1 MVARFS
7 PHASWAFHWPS
18 RLLENHRQ
26 RVRHRMCRVDRQVQP
41 KWASRRRCV
50 SEKLGRLITR
60 EKWSLGRGNEF
71 RELSD
76 SSLDKRLYKMY
87 KLSSGNRC
95 NRFSLCFQRCR
106 SSRVGGKDR
115 GNRRFPCQR
124 HSSPAKNA
132 NSAFEATSSG
142 DLSGFLSSVGPLD
155 ISAPFSP
162 EQSDRP
168 MSVNQ
173 QTVEETKAQ
182 IRGLVNEIAAL
193 TKSGATASEFYPELL
208 SKIITA
214 LAAAGGAVWL
224 LDEDQ
229 QLRLQYQINA
239 EPSILT
245 EGTEDAD
252 RHNRLIRRAAA
263 SGQSLLVP
271 PYSGTTDGDA
281 EGNPTRYLLVL
292 GALQHDGQK
301 DGLIEIFQ
309 RPDTA
314 PDTQRGYL
322 RFLQQMCE
330 LAAEWLRSQKLRTLG
345 DRQTLWQQA
354 DSFARAA
361 HESLDLKETAAIV
374 ANEGRRL
381 IGCDR
386 VSVAI
391 KKGGK
396 CKVEAISGQD
406 TIENRSNIV
415 AALNVLATRVVAA
428 GEPLWHDGSTEDLP
442 PQIEEA
448 LEDYVDLSYGRN
460 LAVLPLREPQ
470 RKLGQEAEMGAAG
483 EVDRDDAHRGEVIGA
498 LIVEQIE
505 TDLPPEIFRQRC
517 DLVYEHGTRAIAN
530 SQAHSNLFLM
540 PVWRTLGRATWVL
553 RARTLPKTLGVIGAI
568 AALICGLIFIPMEF
582 DLEADGTLKAEA
594 RREVFAGIDGEVRE
608 VLVDHN
614 SIVAAGDPLVKMI
627 NPDIG
632 IELEDLRGQIRTTM
646 AELQRIRTQSRNRS
660 QLKATER
667 RAIELEEVEIQ
678 TKLEAQRAK
687 LKLKEQRAE
696 DLIVRSPID
705 GIVVSWEVEKMLLNR
720 PIQTGQVLME
730 IADLSKPMY
739 LEIEMPEKREG
750 HLDEFIHDNKV
761 QTLDVDYILASNPDE
776 PLPAKLPVE
785 NISLRA
791 ETNEEHGS
799 VIKMRVLP
807 DLEALKELSPSPGTK
822 LTADVK
828 CGKRASGFVL
838 LHEVF
843 EWAYKFAF

>member
-1 MVARFS
+1 
-7 PHASWAFHWPS
+7 
-18 RLLENHRQ
+18 
-26 RVRHRMCRVDRQVQP
+26 
-41 KWASRRRCV
+41 
-50 SEKLGRLITR
+50 
-60 EKWSLGRGNEF
+60 
-71 RELSD
+71 
-76 SSLDKRLYKMY
+76 
-87 KLSSGNRC
+87 
-95 NRFSLCFQRCR
+95 
-106 SSRVGGKDR
+106 
-115 GNRRFPCQR
+115 
-124 HSSPAKNA
+124 
-132 NSAFEATSSG
+132 
-142 DLSGFLSSVGPLD
+142 
-155 ISAPFSP
+155 
-162 EQSDRP
+162 

-193 TKSGATASEFYPELL
+193 AKSGATASEFYPELL

-214 LAAAGGAVWL
+214 LAAAGGAIWL
-224 LDEDQ
+224 LDEDK

-239 EPSILT
+239 EPSILSDDSD
-245 EGTEDAD
+245 DAA
-252 RHNRLIRRAAA
+252 RHNRLIQRAANA
-263 SGQSLLVP
+263 GQSVLIP

-292 GALQHDGQK
+292 GALQHDGQN

-330 LAAEWLRSQKLRTLG
+330 LAAEWLRSQKLIKLG

-361 HESLDLKETAAIV
+361 HESLDLKETTYVV

-391 KKGGK
+391 KKGRK
-396 CKVEAISGQD
+396 CTVEAISGQD

-415 AALNVLATRVVAA
+415 SALNVLATRVVAA

-460 LAVLPLREPQ
+460 LAVLPLRAPE
-470 RKLGQEAEMGAAG
+470 RTLGREKEQGAAG

-505 TDLPPEIFRQRC
+505 TDLPPDIFRTRC

-530 SQAHSNLFLM
+530 SQAHTNLFLM
-540 PVWRTLGRATWVL
+540 PLWRTLGRATWVL
-553 RARTLPKTLGVIGAI
+553 RARTLPKTLGI
-568 AALICGLIFIPMEF
+568 LGLIAGLILAGVFIPMDF
-582 DLEADGTLKAEA
+582 DLEADGTLKPEA
-594 RREVFAGIDGEVRE
+594 RREIFAGIDGEVRE

-614 SIVAAGDPLVKMI
+614 SLVEVGQPLLKMI
-627 NPDIG
+627 NPDIEVE
-632 IELEDLRGQIRTTM
+632 I
-646 AELQRIRTQSRNRS
+646 AELQGQIFTTQAEMNRVLGQMQKRN
-660 QLKATER
+660 QLKPNDL
-667 RAIELEEVEIQ
+667 RALEGEELELE
-678 TKLEAQRAK
+678 TKLEAQRSK
-687 LKLKEQRAE
+687 LALKQKRAS
-696 DLIVRSPID
+696 DLIVRSPIA
-705 GIVVSWEVEKMLLNR
+705 GRVVSWEVEKMLINR
-720 PIQTGQVLME
+720 PISTGQVLME

-739 LEIEMPEKREG
+739 VEIEMPEKREG
-750 HLDEFIHDNKV
+750 HLDDFIEEASAKELEV
-761 QTLDVDYILASNPDE
+761 TYILASDPDQ

-791 ETNEEHGS
+791 EPSEEHGS
-799 VIKMRVLP
+799 IIKMRIIP
-807 DLEALKELSPSPGTK
+807 DQAALQKLSPSPGTK

-828 CGKRASGFVL
+828 VGRRASGFVL
-838 LHEVF
+838 LHEVY
-843 EWAYKFAF
+843 EWLAKFIF

>member
-1 MVARFS
+1 
-7 PHASWAFHWPS
+7 
-18 RLLENHRQ
+18 
-26 RVRHRMCRVDRQVQP
+26 
-41 KWASRRRCV
+41 
-50 SEKLGRLITR
+50 
-60 EKWSLGRGNEF
+60 
-71 RELSD
+71 
-76 SSLDKRLYKMY
+76 
-87 KLSSGNRC
+87 
-95 NRFSLCFQRCR
+95 
-106 SSRVGGKDR
+106 
-115 GNRRFPCQR
+115 
-124 HSSPAKNA
+124 
-132 NSAFEATSSG
+132 
-142 DLSGFLSSVGPLD
+142 
-155 ISAPFSP
+155 
-162 EQSDRP
+162 

-193 TKSGATASEFYPELL
+193 TKSGSTASEFYPELL
-208 SKIITA
+208 SRIITA
-214 LAAAGGAVWL
+214 LAAAGGAIWL
-224 LDEDQ
+224 LDEDR

-239 EPSILT
+239 EPSILADDSD
-245 EGTEDAD
+245 DAA
-252 RHNRLIRRAAA
+252 RHRRLIQRAANA
-263 SGQSLLVP
+263 GQSVLIP

-314 PDTQRGYL
+314 PETQKGYL

-330 LAAEWLRSQKLRTLG
+330 LAAEWLRSQKLIKLG

-361 HESLDLKETAAIV
+361 HESLDLKETAYIV

-391 KKGGK
+391 KKGRK
-396 CKVEAISGQD
+396 CTVEAISGQD

-415 AALNVLATRVVAA
+415 SALNVLATRVVAA
-428 GEPLWHDGSTEDLP
+428 GEPLWHDGTTEDLP

-470 RKLGQEAEMGAAG
+470 RKLGHEKEVGAAG

-505 TDLPPEIFRQRC
+505 TDLPPDVFRTRC

-530 SQAHSNLFLM
+530 SQAHTNLFLM
-540 PVWRTLGRATWVL
+540 PLWRTLGRATWVL
-553 RARTLPKTLGVIGAI
+553 RARTLPKTLGVLGLILGLI
-568 AALICGLIFIPMEF
+568 AAGFFIPMDF
-582 DLEADGTLKAEA
+582 DLEADGTLKPEA
-594 RREVFAGIDGEVRE
+594 RREIFAGIDGEVRE

-614 SIVAAGDPLVKMI
+614 SMVTAGQPLVRMI
-627 NPDIG
+627 NPDVEVEIT
-632 IELEDLRGQIRTTM
+632 ELEGQIYTTK
-646 AELQRIRTQSRNRS
+646 AELQRVRGQLTKRDSLKRTD
-660 QLKATER
+660 L
-667 RAIELEEVEIQ
+667 RALEGEELELE
-678 TKLEAQRAK
+678 TKLDAQNAK
-687 LKLKEQRAE
+687 LALKKKRAD

-705 GIVVSWEVEKMLLNR
+705 GRVVSWEVEKLLLNR
-720 PIQTGQVLME
+720 PISTGQVLME

-750 HLDEFIHDNKV
+750 HLDEFVAANAGKDLEV
-761 QTLDVDYILASNPDE
+761 TYILASDPDH
-776 PLPAKLPVE
+776 PLPATLPVN

-791 ETNEEHGS
+791 EASEEHGS
-799 VIKMRVLP
+799 IIKMRVIP
-807 DLEALKELSPSPGTK
+807 DQDELRKLSPSPGTK

-828 CGKRASGFVL
+828 VGRRASGFVL
-838 LHEVF
+838 LHEVY
-843 EWAYKFAF
+843 EWFAKFIF